1 MLEKWIGYYDNIMND
16 KPLTVYGN
24 GKNSREWIY
33 VKDHCEKIYNVLMRG
48 TSGGI
53 YNLAPDS
60 EYHSEISNI
69 EIVHLILKELKKP
82 KKLISYV
89 KDRKGHDLRY
99 SLRDSMYRNMMIQSG
114 EQLEF
119 SETQKTFADDLRY
132 TIMWYIENEKWW
144 DK

>member
-1 MLEKWIGYYDNIMND
+1 
-16 KPLTVYGN
+16 
-24 GKNSREWIY
+24 
-33 VKDHCEKIYNVLMRG
+33 MRG

-60 EYHSEISNI
+60 EYRSEIPNI
-69 EIVHLILKELKKP
+69 DIVNLILKELKKP

-99 SLRDSMYRNMMIQSG
+99 SLRDSMYRNMMIQAG